1 MATFIKWFLVL
12 FVIILIGGLSQQRE
26 MVNLWVGQAKR
37 AMGIQAEIYHW
48 NTSIAWEKTDREHEL
63 LETGNFV
70 QREFIFLDYSIR
82 ARVNKDGTTLA
93 AVYFYDECLE
103 GASIIT
109 DVLDFNEEPF
119 EMRCTNTGDFKGWR
133 VGARLPP
140 GSASWYENYEGF
152 SVRAN
157 FADWDFNIIQKYS
170 GALEMQPDQATN

>member
-37 AMGIQAEIYHW
+37 AMGIQAEVYHW

-70 QREFIFLDYSIR
+70 QREFIFLDYSMR

-93 AVYFYDECLE
+93 AVYFYD
-103 GASIIT
+103 
-109 DVLDFNEEPF
+109 
-119 EMRCTNTGDFKGWR
+119 
-133 VGARLPP
+133 
-140 GSASWYENYEGF
+140 SAS
-152 SVRAN
+152 RARQLSRT
-157 FADWDFNIIQKYS
+157 F
-170 GALEMQPDQATN
+170 